1 MRPLRRF
8 RTLPA
13 LFALALLIAVCAHG
27 SLATRAS
34 AATQAP
40 DKFRVYCVNGKVDFG
55 NRTLQEMQ
63 WDFGKNVCLLHEY
76 DSYRDAKED
85 ARRRGGVGA
94 ACSCQ

>member
-1 MRPLRRF
+1 
-8 RTLPA
+8 
-13 LFALALLIAVCAHG
+13 
-27 SLATRAS
+27 
-34 AATQAP
+34 
-40 DKFRVYCVNGKVDFG
+40 DFG